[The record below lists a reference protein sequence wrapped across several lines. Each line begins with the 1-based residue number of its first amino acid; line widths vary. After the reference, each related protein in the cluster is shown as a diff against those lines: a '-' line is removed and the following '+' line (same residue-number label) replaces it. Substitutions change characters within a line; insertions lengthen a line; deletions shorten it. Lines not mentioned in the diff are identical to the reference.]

1 MNAFDSRW
9 KDLSRHAQ
17 AGRTALP
24 EEVPFGFTGRVLAH
38 AREPATAS
46 TEDLWLRLSVRSV
59 VAVTSLLLILG
70 VAEWRNARPSSL
82 LESGVENTVAQL
94 LGAL

>member
-9 KDLSRHAQ
+9 RELSRHAQ
-17 AGRTALP
+17 AGRKALP
-24 EEVPFGFTGRVLAH
+24 EEAPFGFAGRVLAH
-38 AREPATAS
+38 TRGAATAS

-59 VAVTSLLLILG
+59 VAVSSLLLILG

-82 LESGVENTVAQL
+82 LDPGVENTVAQL